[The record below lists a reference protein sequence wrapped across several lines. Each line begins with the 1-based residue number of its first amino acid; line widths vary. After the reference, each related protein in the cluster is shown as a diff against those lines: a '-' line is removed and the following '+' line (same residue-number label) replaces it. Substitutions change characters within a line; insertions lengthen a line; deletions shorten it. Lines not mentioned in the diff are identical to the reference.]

1 MVEVVI
7 EVDEEVVTS
16 EEAEVVAVVEIQ
28 IYLSKIKTEIKE
40 ILLDLKEQKRNFD
53 YYVL

>member
-1 MVEVVI
+1 MVTSEEAEVV
-7 EVDEEVVTS
+7 VFS

-28 IYLSKIKTEIKE
+28 IYLLKIKTEIKE
-40 ILLDLKEQKRNFD
+40 ILLVLKELKNNFD